1 VVLAGLALGW
11 CGRLCGTALAGV
23 SARRRARRAAAA
35 LAGSLLFTLAGLAM
49 LALPA
54 LVAVIPR
61 RDLAAWPR
69 LVAGS
74 GPGAEAAA
82 WLAVALLAAS
92 ACAVAARA
100 LELLRRRRVLRAEPG
115 IGSHEP
121 RPGFDLVTLPGAAVV
136 AYSLGGRRPQ
146 VVLSQGLCAR
156 LGSDGVAAVLA
167 HEAAHVQARHDR
179 WLLLV
184 ALCEAALWFAP
195 WASRASRAVRVALE
209 CWADEEAARQVGRK
223 ALRGALLGAA
233 GIAPIPWA
241 APALSGADWLSGSRC
256 SPHTS
261 RHRLAGPAGQ
271 TYPRWQ
277 PWPPRRYRA
286 RAVSGWRWPSCTSC
300 AGPDRHPVPGRP
312 RHCPA
317 NSYML

>member
-1 VVLAGLALGW
+1 
-11 CGRLCGTALAGV
+11 
-23 SARRRARRAAAA
+23 
-35 LAGSLLFTLAGLAM
+35 M

-100 LELLRRRRVLRAEPG
+100 LELLRGRRVLRAEPG

-121 RPGFDLVTLPGAAVV
+121 RPGFDLVTLPDAAVV

-156 LGSDGVAAVLA
+156 LGSDGVAAGLA

-241 APALSGADWLSGSRC
+241 APALSGADALAERLAMLTPHQQAPAGRSRRSNISALAAMAATALSGAGGLGVA
-256 SPHTS
+256 
-261 RHRLAGPAGQ
+261 LAILYFLCGA
-271 TYPRWQ
+271 
-277 PWPPRRYRA
+277 
-286 RAVSGWRWPSCTSC
+286 
-300 AGPDRHPVPGRP
+300 
-312 RHCPA
+312 
-317 NSYML
+317 